1 MITILVIEDNEMM
14 ADDIA
19 SLLELADYKVLTAF
33 DGRAGVA
40 MTKEHRPDL
49 ILCDIMM
56 PGLDG
61 YSVLQILS
69 SDQKTAGIPFVFLTA
84 KASQEDHET
93 GLKLGA
99 NDYIIKPFD
108 DVYLLD
114 VIRASLKNKN
124 IPRGEIN

>member
-1 MITILVIEDNEMM
+1 MKTILVIEDNEMM

-19 SLLELADYKVLTAF
+19 SILELAEFKALTAF
-33 DGRAGVA
+33 DGRTGVA
-40 MTKEHRPDL
+40 MTRQHNPDL
-49 ILCDIMM
+49 VLCDIMM

-69 SDQKTAGIPFVFLTA
+69 SDQKTAEIPFVFLTA
-84 KASQEDHET
+84 KASHSDHET

-108 DVYLLD
+108 EVYLLD
-114 VIRASLKNKN
+114 VIRARLKNRN
-124 IPRGEIN
+124 ITHGEIN